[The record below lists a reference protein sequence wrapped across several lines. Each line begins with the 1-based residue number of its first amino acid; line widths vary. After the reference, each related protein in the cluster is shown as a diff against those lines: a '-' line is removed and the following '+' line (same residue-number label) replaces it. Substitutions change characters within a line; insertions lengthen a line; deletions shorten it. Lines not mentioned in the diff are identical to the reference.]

1 MASKDN
7 KSLNLKFSTTNQHEP
22 TRTKISLRTT
32 SSCRSCGS
40 WFIFLVFILLISC
53 KTMPKSHNINLETTD
68 SLPFESGAF
77 AYVFADAKKARSIID
92 LLPVEELKDKQ
103 IKQMLDK
110 TRFFAAALYS
120 PTDRRR
126 YQIAAQGNYPR
137 SNAELAMSLN
147 KGWEKR
153 RSAGGGDYWHSN
165 GTSVLLTA
173 SHAYAALSQN
183 GDAIDPFTP
192 KPGVQIPEQ
201 FNEFRRSS
209 PLSCWIVNPLA
220 LLNRML
226 AGFPIQSVKGFYFKL
241 LPAPEKKHE
250 VIIRL
255 QFENPS
261 HARGLATILSFA
273 GSRLS
278 DSSLSLFLAN
288 PPIVNGNT
296 VDIKSN
302 PLTEKEIKSLLEL
315 LL

>member
-7 KSLNLKFSTTNQHEP
+7 QSVTTNQQEP
-22 TRTKISLRTT
+22 KRTKIGLRTT

-40 WFIFLVFILLISC
+40 WLIFLVFILLISC

-77 AYVFADAKKARSIID
+77 AYVFADVKKARPIID
-92 LLPVEELKDKQ
+92 ILPIEELKDKQ
-103 IKQMLDK
+103 IKQMMDK

-126 YQIAAQGNYPR
+126 YQIAAQGVYPR

-153 RSAGGGDYWHSN
+153 RSAGGGDYWYSN
-165 GTSVLLTA
+165 GTSVLLTS
-173 SHAYAALSQN
+173 SHAYAAMSQN

-201 FNEFRRSS
+201 FNEFRHGS
-209 PLSCWIVNPLA
+209 PLSCWIVKPLA

-226 AGFPIQSVKGFYFKL
+226 AGLPVQSVKSFYFKL

-261 HARGLATILSFA
+261 HARGLATLLSFA
-273 GSRLS
+273 SSYSTDSPLS
-278 DSSLSLFLAN
+278 IFLSN
-288 PPIVNGNT
+288 PPVVNGSNL
-296 VDIKSN
+296 DIKSV

>member
-1 MASKDN
+1 
-7 KSLNLKFSTTNQHEP
+7 
-22 TRTKISLRTT
+22 
-32 SSCRSCGS
+32 
-40 WFIFLVFILLISC
+40 
-53 KTMPKSHNINLETTD
+53 MPKSLNINLETTD

-77 AYVFADAKKARSIID
+77 AYLFVDTKKARSIID
-92 LLPVEELKDKQ
+92 ILPVDELKDKQ
-103 IKQMLDK
+103 TKQMLDR
-110 TRFFAAALYS
+110 TRFFAAALFP

-153 RSAGGGDYWHSN
+153 RSASGGEYWYSN
-165 GTSVLLTA
+165 GVSVLLTA
-173 SHAYAALSQN
+173 SHAYAAMSQN

-192 KPGVQIPEQ
+192 NPGVQIPEQ
-201 FNEFRRSS
+201 FNEFRHGS

-220 LLNRML
+220 LLNQML
-226 AGFPIQSVKGFYFKL
+226 AGFPVQSIKGFYFKL
-241 LPAPEKKHE
+241 LPTQEKQYE

-273 GSRLS
+273 SSYSS
-278 DSSLSLFLAN
+278 DSPLSIFLSN
-288 PPIVNGNT
+288 PSIINGNN
-296 VDIKSN
+296 VDIKSV
-302 PLTEKEIKSLLEL
+302 PLSEKEIKSLLEL

>member
-1 MASKDN
+1 MKKIYVGN
-7 KSLNLKFSTTNQHEP
+7 TTRLQIKKLNTNHYPLLTFSLLF
-22 TRTKISLRTT
+22 LFL
-32 SSCRSCGS
+32 SCN
-40 WFIFLVFILLISC
+40 
-53 KTMPKSHNINLETTD
+53 TMPKTLNINLETTD
-68 SLPFESGAF
+68 TLPFESGAF
-77 AYVFADAKKARSIID
+77 AYVFADAKKAHSIID
-92 LLPVEELKDKQ
+92 ILPIEELKDKQ

-110 TRFFAAALYS
+110 TRFFAAALYA

-153 RSAGGGDYWHSN
+153 RSAGGGDYWFSN
-165 GTSVLLTA
+165 GTSVLLTS
-173 SHAYAALSQN
+173 SHAYAAMSQN

-201 FNEFRRSS
+201 FNEFRHGS

-226 AGFPIQSVKGFYFKL
+226 AGLPVQSVKGFYFKL

-273 GSRLS
+273 GGSLS
-278 DSSLSLFLAN
+278 NSSLSFLLAN
-288 PPIVNGNT
+288 PPIVDGKS

-302 PLTEKEIKSLLEL
+302 PLSEKEIKSLLEL

>member
-1 MASKDN
+1 MKNIYVGNAIILQIRKLLTNNYPLLTLFLLLLLVSCQTTP
-7 KSLNLKFSTTNQHEP
+7 KSL
-22 TRTKISLRTT
+22 
-32 SSCRSCGS
+32 
-40 WFIFLVFILLISC
+40 
-53 KTMPKSHNINLETTD
+53 NINLETTD
-68 SLPFESGAF
+68 SLPFEGGAF

-110 TRFFAAALYS
+110 TRFFAAALYP

-126 YQIAAQGNYPR
+126 YQIASQGRYPR

-153 RSAGGGDYWHSN
+153 RSSGGGDYWYSN

-183 GDAIDPFTP
+183 GDAVDPFTP

-201 FNEFRRSS
+201 FNEFRRDS

-226 AGFPIQSVKGFYFKL
+226 AGLPIQSVKGFYFKL
-241 LPAPEKKHE
+241 LPAKDKKYE
-250 VIIRL
+250 VTIRL
-255 QFENPS
+255 QFENLS
-261 HARGLATILSFA
+261 HARGLATILSLA
-273 GSRLS
+273 GSYLS
-278 DSSLSLFLAN
+278 DSSLSLFITN
-288 PPIVNGNT
+288 PPVVDGSS
-296 VDIKSN
+296 VDIRTN
-302 PLTEKEIKSLLEL
+302 PLSEKEIKSLLEL

>member
-1 MASKDN
+1 MASEDN
-7 KSLNLKFSTTNQHEP
+7 QSLNFKTTNQSEP
-22 TRTKISLRTT
+22 KRTKIGLRTT
-32 SSCRSCGS
+32 SSYRS
-40 WFIFLVFILLISC
+40 WLIFLVFILLISC

-92 LLPVEELKDKQ
+92 LLPIEELKDKQ
-103 IKQMLDK
+103 IKLMLDK
-110 TRFFAAALYS
+110 TRFFAAALYP

-153 RSAGGGDYWHSN
+153 RSSGGGDYWYSN
-165 GTSVLLTA
+165 GTSVLLTS
-173 SHAYAALSQN
+173 SHAYAAMSQN

-201 FNEFRRSS
+201 FNDFRRDS
-209 PLSCWIVNPLA
+209 PLSCWILNPLA
-220 LLNRML
+220 LLNRLL

-241 LPAPEKKHE
+241 LPAPEKKYE

-273 GSRLS
+273 GGYLH
-278 DSSLSLFLAN
+278 DSSLSLFLSN

-302 PLTEKEIKSLLEL
+302 PLSEKEIKSLLEL